1 MQYNDYG
8 SCRKNLDL
16 NFLSFDV
23 PRKQIG
29 NKFSKEKLSWK
40 VESLDSIGSQIYT
53 YEY

>member
-8 SCRKNLDL
+8 SGRKKLDL

-29 NKFSKEKLSWK
+29 NKYSEEKLGWK
-40 VESLDSIGSQIYT
+40 IESLDSIGSQVYT
-53 YEY
+53 YEN